1 MTRVDSGQVLDIA
14 RAVAGDLRELYG
26 DRLRQVLLFGSWA
39 RGDADPE
46 SDIDPMVV
54 LDRVDDVLEEV
65 DRMEPILWEHTDA
78 SGIVVSGMPA
88 SQADVDGDA
97 KPVYARAR
105 AEGKAVA

>member
-1 MTRVDSGQVLDIA
+1 MLDIA
-14 RAVAGDLRELYG
+14 RDVARDLRELYG

-46 SDIDPMVV
+46 SDIDLMVV
-54 LDRVDDVLEEV
+54 LDQVEDVWQEI
-65 DRMEPILWEHTDA
+65 DRMEPILWRHTDA

-88 SQADVDGDA
+88 SQAEVDAEA